1 MDRKVPRTES
11 EEIQLYL
18 RTYYSLLRS
27 SEDVQIKSLVEAHA
41 QMDSL
46 LHKEAR
52 AEHPD
57 LSAFVY
63 SLLRLPDEI
72 RATRLVMLGQ
82 SREVFRRNGMALDD
96 TWEPVGSRA
105 RRRRSLLNRERGT
118 LAVFIASHSDIDDL
132 IPLLTAYQ
140 IEWNKFHQL
149 LRRVELPTQEIGL
162 DLAALAE
169 ALRVTPD
176 DLDRL
181 ARLWGAELLA
191 NLRLMQAAPKKF
203 AVRLLASGVNDYRRA
218 TLAWYEHIERS
229 AAPAVDLRERPV
241 YFVSSNTHSLINLL
255 SGFALRHRLSLI
267 DYVFKAEHGDLQAEW
282 REIEARHVP
291 SSAENF
297 LYYILKKYVQAP
309 EGAALAAE
317 RLADETAAGLLR
329 IPSAPEAFEVDAQL
343 MALNQ
348 LQPDWLDPRLRVPGI
363 EALAHSEAVILNVD
377 YPLGMAAYLILT
389 QMATRVAEVRGLYV
403 MGKAATLNGV
413 VGDVMIPTV
422 VYDEHS
428 RNTYLFDNCFRARD
442 ITPHLVY
449 GSTLDNQKAVT
460 VRGTFLQNAQFA
472 HVFYNENYTSIEM
485 EAGPYLSAA
494 FELARPKRYPTDEIV
509 NLYNVPF
516 DLGLLHY
523 ASDTPLSKGHNLG
536 AGNLSYFGMDPTYAT
551 SIAILRRIFALEIG
565 RVGGAGS
572 NEDRRQTMDDPA
584 ERLRAGRQQPF
595 SLESAI

>member
-46 LHKEAR
+46 LHKDAR
-52 AEHPD
+52 SATPD

-72 RATRLVMLGQ
+72 RSARLVVLGQ
-82 SREVFRRNGMALDD
+82 SREVFQRNGVKLDSS
-96 TWEPVGSRA
+96 WESVGSRA
-105 RRRRSLLNRERGT
+105 RRRRSLLHRERGT

-140 IEWNKFHQL
+140 IEWNKFHQRL
-149 LRRVELPTQEIGL
+149 KRVDLPASEVAL
-162 DLAALAE
+162 DLPALAE
-169 ALRVTPD
+169 SLDVTPD

-181 ARLWGAELLA
+181 FRLWGPELLT

-218 TLAWYEHIERS
+218 TLAWYENIERS
-229 AAPAVDLRERPV
+229 AAPTVDLRERPI
-241 YFVSSNTHSLINLL
+241 YFVSSNTHSLINVL
-255 SGFALRHRLSLI
+255 SGFALRHRTALI
-267 DYVFKAEHGDLQAEW
+267 DYVAAAEHADLQAEW

-297 LYYILKKYVQAP
+297 LYYVLKKYVQAP
-309 EGAALAAE
+309 EGAALAAARRE
-317 RLADETAAGLLR
+317 AEAAAGLQR
-329 IPSAPEAFEVDAQL
+329 IPSAPDAFEVDAQL
-343 MALNQ
+343 MQLNR
-348 LQPDWLDPRLRVPGI
+348 LRPDWIDPRLSMPGI
-363 EALAHSEAVILNVD
+363 EALAHSDAVILNVD

-389 QMATRVAEVRGLYV
+389 QVATRVAEVRGLYV

-428 RNTYLFDNCFRARD
+428 RNTYLFDNAFRAGD
-442 ITPHLVY
+442 VTPHLVY

-472 HVFYNENYTSIEM
+472 HVFYKENYTSIEM

-523 ASDTPLSKGHNLG
+523 ASDTPLSKGRNLG

-551 SIAILRRIFALEIG
+551 SIAILRRIFALEIQRLAG
-565 RVGGAGS
+565 TGGQAGTNGAS
-572 NEDRRQTMDDPA
+572 G
-584 ERLRAGRQQPF
+584 ERPLREASQ
-595 SLESAI
+595 I

>member
-41 QMDSL
+41 QMESL
-46 LHKEAR
+46 LHKHAR
-52 AEHPD
+52 SEMPD
-57 LSAFVY
+57 VSAFVY
-63 SLLRLPDEI
+63 SLLRLPAEI
-72 RATRLVMLGQ
+72 RSTRLVVLGQ
-82 SREVFRRNGMALDD
+82 SREVFRRSGLRLDD
-96 TWEPVGSRA
+96 GWESVGSRA
-105 RRRRSLLNRERGT
+105 RRRRSLLHRERGV

-140 IEWNKFHQL
+140 IEWNKFHQR
-149 LRRVELPTQEIGL
+149 LRRMELPESEAGL
-162 DLAALAE
+162 DLAVLADALG
-169 ALRVTPD
+169 LPPD
-176 DLDRL
+176 ELDRL
-181 ARLWGAELLA
+181 TRLWGPELLP

-218 TLAWYEHIERS
+218 TLAWYENIERS
-229 AAPAVDLRERPV
+229 AAPTVSLRDRPV

-255 SGFALRHRLSLI
+255 SGFALRRRLELI
-267 DYVFKAEHGDLQAEW
+267 DYIFAAEHADLQAEW

-297 LYYILKKYVQAP
+297 LYYVLKKFVHSP
-309 EGAALAAE
+309 EGAALAAA
-317 RLADETAAGLLR
+317 RLADEAAVGLQR
-329 IPSAPEAFEVDAQL
+329 IPSAPDAFEVDAQL
-343 MALNQ
+343 MPLCR
-348 LQPDWLDPRLRVPGI
+348 LRPDWIDPRLRVPGI
-363 EALAHSEAVILNVD
+363 EALARSDALILNID

-389 QMATRVAEVRGLYV
+389 QVATRVAEVRGLYV

-442 ITPHLVY
+442 VTPHLVY

-460 VRGTFLQNAQFA
+460 VRGTFLQNARFA
-472 HVFYNENYTSIEM
+472 HVFYQENYTSIEM

-494 FELARPKRYPTDEIV
+494 FELARPKRYPVDEIV

-516 DLGLLHY
+516 DMGFLHY
-523 ASDTPLSKGHNLG
+523 ASDTPLSKGRNLG

-551 SIAILRRIFALEIG
+551 SIAILRRIFELEIQ
-565 RVGGAGS
+565 RLGGGGSGPLANGDAAGQALS
-572 NEDRRQTMDDPA
+572 
-584 ERLRAGRQQPF
+584 QPPIHEA
-595 SLESAI
+595 SQA